1 MKQTILT
8 PLLVVSLLFG
18 LVLISACANSGDDGG
33 AENPALAKK
42 IETYLTDFGMPGT
55 ETSWYKNIIGISV
68 RGNTVQ
74 VKTNLSSNDRKA
86 GDICGRFPVTF
97 SQTRIVLTVSTPCKC
112 SVKAD
117 KYLSIEAASAGGAI
131 KFGAT

>member
-86 GDICGRFPVTF
+86 GDICAAVSGYVFSNQNRSDGLNTVQVLGQSGQILINRSGVSGR
-97 SQTRIVLTVSTPCKC
+97 C
-112 SVKAD
+112 D
-117 KYLSIEAASAGGAI
+117 
-131 KFGAT
+131 